1 MKWIDVKDELPP
13 DGEDVLCWYEYY
25 RYGQYNCMYQT
36 FGLGYH
42 FNGNWGG
49 EVVQGQKA
57 KVLAW
62 MPLPKPPKKGLID
75 KCD

>member
-36 FGLGYH
+36 YGIGYQ
-42 FNGNWGG
+42 FNGSWGG
-49 EVVQGQKA
+49 EVARGNKA
-57 KVLAW
+57 KVLFW
-62 MPLPKPPKKGLID
+62 MLLPKPPKERIN
-75 KCD
+75 

>member
-1 MKWIDVKDELPP
+1 MQWTNANDKLPP

-36 FGLGYH
+36 YGIGYQ

-49 EVVQGQKA
+49 EVVQGHKA
-57 KVLAW
+57 KVLFW
-62 MPLPKPPKKGLID
+62 MLLPKPPKGRIG
-75 KCD
+75 